1 MCVHT
6 YVCARVT
13 VGGSGRVLNQ
23 DQLIDLWETIDAR
36 VEELLE
42 GVEPLPVSHAPF
54 NAASQFSIE
63 EQK

>member
-1 MCVHT
+1 MNK
-6 YVCARVT
+6 
-13 VGGSGRVLNQ
+13 VLTD

-42 GVEPLPVSHAPF
+42 GVEPLPISHSPF
-54 NAASQFSIE
+54 DPSSRFSVE

>member
-1 MCVHT
+1 MVMFSCP
-6 YVCARVT
+6 
-13 VGGSGRVLNQ
+13 GGSAHKVLTE

-42 GVEPLPVSHAPF
+42 GVEPLPMSPSPF
-54 NAASQFSIE
+54 DASSRFSIE